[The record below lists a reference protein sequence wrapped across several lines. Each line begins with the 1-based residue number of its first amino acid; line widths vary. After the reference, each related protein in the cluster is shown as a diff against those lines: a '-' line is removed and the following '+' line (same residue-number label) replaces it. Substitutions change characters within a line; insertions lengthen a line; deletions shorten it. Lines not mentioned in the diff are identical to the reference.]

1 MEVIMNLEVFFWVF
15 LWPSC
20 QFWLMSKLLRSRF
33 SKKVPTIARNRSRN
47 RLRLKLTF
55 SWLIPS
61 SFFFPSNLIFERETS
76 GPSLEPR
83 PSILSRVRRP
93 LELVRWPNWPHP
105 LFLSTTSSLT
115 WSLWAIKLPAGSL
128 WRKISFIIHF
138 SRLAKVE
145 GSYPVPTTI
154 SFFLLFTRY
163 LFSIKWLYSDSAA
176 RLS

>member
-1 MEVIMNLEVFFWVF
+1 MGVF
-15 LWPSC
+15 LLPSC
-20 QFWLMSKLLRSRF
+20 QFWLMFKLLRSRF
-33 SKKVPTIARNRSRN
+33 SKKVPSIAQYGSRN

-76 GPSLEPR
+76 GPSFEPR

-128 WRKISFIIHF
+128 WRKISFIIHY

-163 LFSIKWLYSDSAA
+163 LISIKWLYSDSAA